1 MVRVSTRVLVAA
13 ATAVAVLGGA
23 AGVVA
28 TRPTEVVLQPAAPPV
43 VEPEPSPIPQAP
55 EPAPTSEAPADPEP
69 AEAPAPAD
77 TPAPAQAPPP
87 AEAPAPSPDPRA
99 QPPAP
104 STPAPSPSRSPA
116 DALPASLV
124 GAEWERIPTDRRVVA
139 LTFDAGANA
148 DAVPSILRTL
158 QAEGVRATFFLT
170 GSWVERYPSLAQ
182 QIAARYPIGNHTFT
196 HPDLTTLGAGA
207 VQGEIDRTAA
217 AIRSATGQDPRPLF
231 RFPFGARDARTIA
244 LVNDA
249 GYGSFRWSVDTLG
262 WKGTSGGMDA
272 AAVTD
277 RVLAGLAPGQI
288 VLMHVG
294 SNPDDG
300 STLDADA
307 LPEIIRR
314 ARAAGYDFVSLRD
327 VLGR

>member
-1 MVRVSTRVLVAA
+1 MVRVSTRVLVAT
-13 ATAVAVLGGA
+13 ATAVAVLGGV

-28 TRPTEVVLQPAAPPV
+28 TRPADVVLRPAAPV
-43 VEPEPSPIPQAP
+43 VAEPEPSPIPRPPTPTTA
-55 EPAPTSEAPADPEP
+55 APTAPAP
-69 AEAPAPAD
+69 AEAPAPTPEPLTPSPAPA
-77 TPAPAQAPPP
+77 TPAPPP
-87 AEAPAPSPDPRA
+87 
-99 QPPAP
+99 PPAP
-104 STPAPSPSRSPA
+104 STPAPSPSRTPA
-116 DALPASLV
+116 ETGALPASLV
-124 GAEWERIPTDRRVVA
+124 GAEWERVPTDRRIVA

-196 HPDLTTLGAGA
+196 HPDLTTLGAGDI
-207 VQGEIDRTAA
+207 QREIDRTAA

-249 GYGSFRWSVDTLG
+249 GYGSIRWSVDTLG

-272 AAVTD
+272 AAVTN
-277 RVLAGLAPGQI
+277 RVLADLAPGQI

-314 ARAAGYDFVSLRD
+314 SRAAGYDFVTLRD

>member
-13 ATAVAVLGGA
+13 ATAVAVLGGV

-28 TRPTEVVLQPAAPPV
+28 TRPAGVVLQPGV
-43 VEPEPSPIPQAP
+43 VETEPSPSPRAP
-55 EPAPTSEAPADPEP
+55 EASPIPAAPT
-69 AEAPAPAD
+69 APAPAE
-77 TPAPAQAPPP
+77 TPA
-87 AEAPAPSPDPRA
+87 
-99 QPPAP
+99 PAP
-104 STPAPSPSRSPA
+104 STPSPAPEPRTPSTTAPPALPSPPPEA
-116 DALPASLV
+116 GALPASLV
-124 GAEWERIPTDRRVVA
+124 GAEWERVPTDRRIVA

-170 GSWVERYPSLAQ
+170 GSWVERHPSLARE
-182 QIAARYPIGNHTFT
+182 IAAHHPIGNHTFT
-196 HPDLTTLGAGA
+196 HPDLTALAPGE
-207 VQGEIDRTAA
+207 VQDEIDRTAS
-217 AIRSATGQDPRPLF
+217 AIRSTAGQDPRPLF

-249 GYGSFRWSVDTLG
+249 GYGSIRWSVDTLG

-277 RVLAGLAPGQI
+277 RVLADLGPGQI

-314 ARAAGYDFVSLRD
+314 SRAAGYDFVTLRD